1 MTTPSPASD
10 PDHGDVGDPGD
21 ENLPE
26 EWVVRFGATVSSA
39 YGEQT
44 VVVDHR
50 AVYDLLRA
58 LRDDPATRYEQLID
72 LCGVDYGGEMPAS
85 GRHPDRFAVVYH
97 LLSVSRNERLRVM
110 VYLPEENP
118 RVRSVI
124 PIWACADWY
133 EREAFDLFGIL
144 FEGHPDLRR
153 LLTDYGFIGY
163 PMRKD
168 FPLSGHV
175 EMRFDEEKGRVVYEP
190 VSIEPRVTVP
200 RVIRHESVE

>member
-1 MTTPSPASD
+1 VTTPSPA
-10 PDHGDVGDPGD
+10 DHPELDTVNPPGD
-21 ENLPE
+21 DQLSG
-26 EWVVRFGATVSSA
+26 WAATFGATVSSA

-44 VVVDHR
+44 LVVEH
-50 AVYDLLRA
+50 AEAYGLLRA
-58 LRDDPATRYEQLID
+58 LRDDPVTRYEQMMD
-72 LCGVDYGGEMPAS
+72 LCGVDYGDDMSAPGS
-85 GRHPDRFAVVYH
+85 HPERFAVVYH
-97 LLSVSRNERLRVM
+97 LLSVSRNRRLRVV

-118 RVRSVI
+118 RIRSVV

-144 FEGHPDLRR
+144 FDGHPDLRR

-190 VSIEPRVTVP
+190 VSIDPRVTVP
-200 RVIRHESVE
+200 RVIRHESAE

>member
-58 LRDDPATRYEQLID
+58 LRDDPVTRYEQLID

-85 GRHPDRFAVVYH
+85 GRHPDRFAVV
-97 LLSVSRNERLRVM
+97 
-110 VYLPEENP
+110 
-118 RVRSVI
+118 
-124 PIWACADWY
+124 
-133 EREAFDLFGIL
+133 
-144 FEGHPDLRR
+144 
-153 LLTDYGFIGY
+153 
-163 PMRKD
+163 
-168 FPLSGHV
+168 
-175 EMRFDEEKGRVVYEP
+175 
-190 VSIEPRVTVP
+190 
-200 RVIRHESVE
+200 

>member
-1 MTTPSPASD
+1 VTTPSPAD
-10 PDHGDVGDPGD
+10 RAG
-21 ENLPE
+21 PE
-26 EWVVRFGATVSSA
+26 GGYLSELASRFEATVISA

-44 VVVDHR
+44 VVVDCTQ
-50 AVYDLLRA
+50 AYSFLRA
-58 LRDDPATRYEQLID
+58 LRDDPNTRYEQLID
-72 LCGVDYGGEMPAS
+72 LCGVDYGDDAGIPDA
-85 GRHPDRFAVVYH
+85 HPERFVVVYH
-97 LLSVSRNERLRVM
+97 LLSISRNRRLRV
-110 VYLPEENP
+110 VAYLPDETP
-118 RVRSVI
+118 LIKSVVT
-124 PIWACADWY
+124 IWACANWY

-190 VSIEPRVTVP
+190 VSIDPRVTVP
-200 RVIRHESVE
+200 RVIRHEAIQ